1 MCYGL
6 ILMLYTVGW
15 SPGRWWRP
23 GGGLGGVVVQEFGTF
38 LSVFVYA
45 QTEESCE
52 RPHGRLERGCVIEKA
67 VRVLMCV

>member
-6 ILMLYTVGW
+6 ILMLYTVAVCALGW
-15 SPGRWWRP
+15 NPVRCVR
-23 GGGLGGVVVQEFGTF
+23 GGGVGGRVVQEFGTF

-52 RPHGRLERGCVIEKA
+52 R
-67 VRVLMCV
+67 